1 VKVFTN
7 QEKINEI
14 VSRIDNIFYIKTID
28 NVKSKYIEKSENQKL
43 KEKIKEEIVHKKE
56 IEK

>member
-1 VKVFTN
+1 LKVFTN
-7 QEKINEI
+7 HEKINEI
-14 VSRIDNIFYIKTID
+14 VSRIDNIFFMKVVD
-28 NVKSKYIEKSENQKL
+28 NVKSKYIEKSDNQKL